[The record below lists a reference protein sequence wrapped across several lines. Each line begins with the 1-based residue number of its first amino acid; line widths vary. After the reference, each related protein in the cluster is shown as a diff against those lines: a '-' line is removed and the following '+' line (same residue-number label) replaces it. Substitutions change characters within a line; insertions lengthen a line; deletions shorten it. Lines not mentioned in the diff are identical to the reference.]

1 MSYLSDAALAH
12 LSAVA
17 DWPDLSGTGY
27 EALEVLGRGGMAT
40 VYLALDRE
48 LRREVALKVL
58 KDPPNAAAVERLRR
72 EARILASLEH
82 PGLVPVHDL
91 GLLPDGRVF
100 YVMRRV
106 RGRRLDE
113 HLKAEASV
121 PARLRLFERICDAMA
136 FAHSKG
142 VVHRDLKPENV
153 MIGPFGEVL
162 VLDFGVAK
170 LDAEAWPDRFGPV
183 APESAGAVT
192 AHGTVVGTPG
202 YMAPEQARGQA
213 VDARADV
220 YALGTILHLMLADRL
235 PGDPPSQGGAAGA
248 RKVAKPLRS
257 ILARA
262 LDPEPALRYPGARE
276 MGEDVSSFLS
286 GLPVA
291 AHREGPVER
300 LTRLAVK
307 YKTPLALILAYMV
320 MRIALILL
328 RGR

>member
-1 MSYLSDAALAH
+1 
-12 LSAVA
+12 
-17 DWPDLSGTGY
+17 
-27 EALEVLGRGGMAT
+27 MAT
-40 VYLALDRE
+40 VYLARDHE

-58 KDPPNAAAVERLRR
+58 KDPPSPAAVERLRR

-106 RGRRLDE
+106 QGRRLDE
-113 HLKAEASV
+113 HLKGEGSV
-121 PARLRLFERICDAMA
+121 AARLRLFERICDAVA
-136 FAHSKG
+136 FAQSKG

-170 LDAEAWPDRFGPV
+170 LAAEAWPQGTFPA
-183 APESAGAVT
+183 APQAAAPVT

-202 YMAPEQARGQA
+202 YMAPEQARGQP

-220 YALGTILHLMLADRL
+220 FALGAILHLLLADRL
-235 PGDPPSQGGAAGA
+235 PGEPPASGSSED
-248 RKVAKPLRS
+248 RKVARPLRS
-257 ILARA
+257 ILAKA
-262 LDPEPALRYPGARE
+262 LDPDPARRYPGARE
-276 MGEDVSSFLS
+276 MGEDVSSWLS

-291 AHREGPVER
+291 AHREGPMER
-300 LTRLAVK
+300 LTRLALK
-307 YKTPLALILAYMV
+307 YKTPLALILAYML
-320 MRIALILL
+320 MRVALILL
-328 RGR
+328 TGR